1 MIGKSKIAAAAAVL
15 LTGALIAMAGCAPDS
30 GYDNISDYDVVV
42 THYDPDA
49 DFNSFTTFAVAD
61 TLLELGDPDGEET
74 DLPAGLKS
82 LIIDEVEDQMIRCGY
97 TLESDPET
105 NDPDL
110 VLVAGV
116 TQTSW
121 TGYTPGYPWYPPDY
135 GWGPWYPWYPWY
147 GKSSENADW
156 YWYPSYPWYPNNGYV
171 TSYSVGTLIMM
182 MQDMT
187 DIDQGTDS
195 IPVVWLGSVNGLLG
209 DNSNDV
215 KNRLEYNINEALKQS
230 PYLDNE

>member
-147 GKSSENADW
+147 PGWSPGYTYSYDTGTIIIDMADYSTLDEESDIKVVWTAGINGILSSSN
-156 YWYPSYPWYPNNGYV
+156 SYNSSRIV
-171 TSYSVGTLIMM
+171 SA
-182 MQDMT
+182 
-187 DIDQGTDS
+187 IDQAF
-195 IPVVWLGSVNGLLG
+195 
-209 DNSNDV
+209 
-215 KNRLEYNINEALKQS
+215 EQS
-230 PYLDNE
+230 PYLKKAH